1 MNHDRIRS
9 CLAEAGYD
17 AELAPDGSTLTL
29 GFEVGERRI
38 SLVHAFPSQLLRV
51 PKFHLADGYAGK
63 LAHVGVS
70 RSDGPGEVCIADEGS
85 TAVNTDR
92 PELVYLE
99 TVQKHVA
106 LLTRLIENSA
116 YNRAEQLR
124 EFEAHWEILCR
135 KEHKGLNELF
145 VAWDGHGA
153 EGLQVKPARADSG
166 TDLRKTPIAL
176 AGALANHR
184 QLSSVQGVAEWESRP
199 VVGKGLAV
207 RVSGLEPVPTSLDE
221 LLPWY
226 FRAVEQVDVADRRE
240 LRRLGK
246 KSSRDYWLVFAA
258 PIPDGETMFAI
269 RWHSRSA
276 GPLPASGAEAEAGR
290 WTPTPYRVRS
300 LSRGS
305 VVPRGGGSLELGK
318 KSVLLIG
325 CGSVGGELAMRLTSA
340 GVGRLTA
347 SDPDTFSEE
356 NLYRHVLSV
365 KDIGRLKTV
374 ALARD
379 MALRHPWAELTS
391 WCKRLEELRDPTVLQ
406 QFDLVVIA
414 IGSPTV
420 ERVFAEYCRHE
431 NVGVPVINCWLEG
444 YGIGG
449 HAILVMPGA
458 KGCWHCAYVDP
469 QTLTRGLTSNLNFLK
484 PGQVVMRNLGGC
496 GTQFLPYS
504 GIAASCTATMA
515 ADLSVRFLAGEVTTS
530 SKVSWK
536 GGDAEAMR
544 ASREVTWRYRHFG
557 ESLRI
562 LPLHNENCDLCGG

>member
-9 CLAEAGYD
+9 CLTEAGYD
-17 AELAPDGSTLTL
+17 AELASDGSTLIL
-29 GFEVGERRI
+29 GFEIGERRI
-38 SLVHAFPSQLLRV
+38 SLVHAFPSQLLWM

-99 TVQKHVA
+99 TVRKHVA
-106 LLTRLIENSA
+106 LLTRLIENPA

-135 KEHKGLNELF
+135 KENGGLNQLF
-145 VAWDGHGA
+145 VAWGGQEA

-176 AGALANHR
+176 AAVLANHQ
-184 QLSSVQGVAEWESRP
+184 QLAAVRGTAEWGSRQ
-199 VVGKGLAV
+199 VVGKALGVPL
-207 RVSGLEPVPTSLDE
+207 SGVEPAPASREE

-226 FRAVEQVDVADRRE
+226 FRAVEQATGPGRRE
-240 LRRLGK
+240 LRRLHK
-246 KSSRDYWLVFAA
+246 KSSRDYWLVFSA

-269 RWHSRSA
+269 RWYSRSA

-290 WTPTPYRVRS
+290 WTATPYKVRS
-300 LSRGS
+300 LSRGAI
-305 VVPRGGGSLELGK
+305 VPRGGGSLDLGK
-318 KSVLLIG
+318 KSVLLVG
-325 CGSVGGELAMRLTSA
+325 CGSVGSELAMRLTSA
-340 GVGRLTA
+340 GVGQLTV
-347 SDPDTFSEE
+347 SDPEAFSEE
-356 NLYRHVLSV
+356 NLYRHFLSV
-365 KDIGRLKTV
+365 KDLGRSKTV
-374 ALARD
+374 SLARE
-379 MALRHPWAELTS
+379 MALRHPWAEVTS
-391 WCKRLEELRDPTVLQ
+391 WCQRLEELRDPAVLQ
-406 QFDLVVIA
+406 RFDLVVIA

-420 ERVFAEYCRHE
+420 ERVFAEYCRKKA
-431 NVGVPVINCWLEG
+431 VRVPVINCWLEG

-449 HAILVMPGA
+449 HAILAMPGA

-469 QTLTRGLTSNLNFLK
+469 KTLTRGLTSNLNFLK
-484 PGQVVMRNLGGC
+484 PEQTVMRNHGGC

-515 ADLSVRFLAGEVTTS
+515 ADLAVRFLAGEVATS

-536 GGDAEAMR
+536 GADGEAAR
-544 ASREVTWRYRHFG
+544 WSFGVTWRYRHFR
-557 ESLRI
+557 ESLLI
-562 LPLHNENCDLCGG
+562 LPLHDENCDLCSG

>member
-70 RSDGPGEVCIADEGS
+70 RSDGSGEVCIADEGS

-176 AGALANHR
+176 AWALANHR

-199 VVGKGLAV
+199 AVGKGLAV

-290 WTPTPYRVRS
+290 WAPTPYRVRS

-374 ALARD
+374 ALARA

-469 QTLTRGLTSNLNFLK
+469 QTLTRALTSNLNFLK